1 MRKSIVHIDLNAF
14 FAQCEINEDPSLK
27 GKPIAIGRNHKRGI
41 VSTASYEARKYGVH
55 SGMPTFQ
62 AAELCPDL
70 LFIPGHYDLYSR
82 VSERFMS
89 YLRASFPVLEQVS
102 IDECYI
108 DMTDFINDK
117 TAHDFLFDLQLQ
129 IYEDLRLKC
138 SIGYAHTKFLAKM
151 ASDYKKPLG
160 LTLIYNDEY
169 KEYFWPLSIDKMWG
183 IGKKT
188 APALKAIGIDTI
200 GKLANDSSKEL
211 KDILGSSYSTFKAW
225 ANGEG
230 NDAVET
236 VHEARKSISKM
247 ETYIDDIDETDRLK
261 ERLRYLCKDVSGQ
274 LKEEKR
280 VARLVVLTLRDSS
293 FNTRSKRKPI
303 GDYTSDFEKIY
314 LCAEA
319 VFDQFYQG
327 EEIRLLGVGLD
338 DVKSESDLLN
348 ERQMN
353 LFDTSLTKEEKSAA
367 FVDRLRKD
375 NPEMPFTTLGELK
388 KKEKDE

>member
-1 MRKSIVHIDLNAF
+1 MARSIVHIDLNAF

-62 AAELCPDL
+62 AAKLCPDL
-70 LFIPGHYDLYSR
+70 LFIPGHYGLYSR

-89 YLRASFPVLEQVS
+89 YLKASFPILEQVS

-108 DMTDFINDK
+108 DMTDFINDA
-117 TAHDFLFDLQLQ
+117 TAHDFLFDLQMQ
-129 IYEDLRLKC
+129 IYQDLQLKC

-169 KEYFWPLSIDKMWG
+169 KDYFWPLSIDKMWG

-188 APALKAIGIDTI
+188 APALKEAGIDTI
-200 GKLANDSSKEL
+200 GKLAVDDSKEA
-211 KDILGSSYSTFKAW
+211 KAILGSSYSTFKDW
-225 ANGEG
+225 ANGRG

-236 VHEARKSISKM
+236 VREARKSISKM
-247 ETYIDDIDETDRLK
+247 ETYIDDIDEIDRLK
-261 ERLRYLCKDVSGQ
+261 ERLRYLAKDVSNE

-293 FNTRSKRKPI
+293 FNTRSKRKAML
-303 GDYTSDFEKIY
+303 DYTSDFEKIY
-314 LCAEA
+314 LTAEA
-319 VFDQFYQG
+319 VFDSFYQG
-327 EEIRLLGVGLD
+327 EEIRLLGIGLD
-338 DVKSESDLLN
+338 DVKSESDLNN

-353 LFDTSLTKEEKSAA
+353 LFDTSLNKEEKSEA
-367 FVDRLRKD
+367 FIGKLKED
-375 NPEMPFTTLGELK
+375 NPSLKLTTLGELK
-388 KKEKDE
+388 KKEKE